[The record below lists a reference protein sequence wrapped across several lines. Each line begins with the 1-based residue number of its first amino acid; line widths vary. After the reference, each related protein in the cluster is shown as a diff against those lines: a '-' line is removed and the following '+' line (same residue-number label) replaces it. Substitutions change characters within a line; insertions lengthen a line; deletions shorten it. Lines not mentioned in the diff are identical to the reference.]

1 MLLAVDTSTTQ
12 VGLAVYD
19 GAQVLGEFAWRSGQ
33 RHTVELAPAIAEL
46 LARCALTMNDINA
59 LGVAL
64 GPGSFTSLRVGL
76 ALVKGLAFS
85 RHIPLI
91 GIPTLDILA
100 HAQPTSKLPLAVAI
114 QAGRGRYAL
123 GWYKRSGPADKVS
136 RKQWQAQG
144 EARVVTLEALM
155 AEVQSPA
162 VVCGEFAAEIRQ
174 KIILN
179 ENVQLVSPVNSIRR
193 PAVLAELAWARWQN
207 NDVDDEAALAP
218 IYLHMAEPIQS

>member
-12 VGLAVYD
+12 VGLALYD
-19 GAQVLGEFAWRSGQ
+19 GAQVIGEFSWRSGQ
-33 RHTVELAPAIAEL
+33 RHTVELAPAVADL
-46 LARCALTMNDINA
+46 LARCALTMNDVNA

-76 ALVKGLAFS
+76 ALAKGIALS

-100 HAQPTSKLPLAVAI
+100 QAQPVSKLPLAVAI

-123 GWYKRSGPADKVS
+123 SWYKVS
-136 RKQWQAQG
+136 RKRWQAQG
-144 EARVVTLEALM
+144 EARVVTLDEIM
-155 AEVQSPA
+155 AAVQSPA
-162 VVCGEFAAEIRQ
+162 MMCGEFGAEARQ
-174 KIILN
+174 KIM
-179 ENVQLVSPVNSIRR
+179 ENKNVRLVSPANSVRR

-207 NDVDDEAALAP
+207 DDVDDDASLAP
-218 IYLHMAEPIQS
+218 IYLHIAAPIQA

>member
-12 VGLAVYD
+12 MGLALYD
-19 GAQVLGEFAWRSGQ
+19 GAQVLGEYAWRSGQ
-33 RHTVELAPAIAEL
+33 RHTVELAPAIADL
-46 LARCALTMNDINA
+46 LARCAVTMDDVNV

-76 ALVKGLAFS
+76 ALVKGLALA

-100 HAQPTSKLPLAVAI
+100 HALPVSELPLAVAL

-123 GWYKRSGPADKVS
+123 GWYKRSSPVDQVS
-136 RKQWQAQG
+136 SKQWQAQG
-144 EARVVTLEALM
+144 EARVVTLEALL
-155 AEVQSPA
+155 AEVQSPS
-162 VVCGEFAAEIRQ
+162 VMCGEFTAEVRQ
-174 KIILN
+174 KIMSN
-179 ENVQLVSPVNSIRR
+179 ENVQLVSPADSIRR

-207 NDVDDEAALAP
+207 GAVDDAAALAP
-218 IYLHMAEPIQS
+218 IYLHVAEPI

>member
-12 VGLAVYD
+12 MGLALYD
-19 GAQVLGEFAWRSGQ
+19 GAQVLGEYAWRSGQ
-33 RHTVELAPAIAEL
+33 RHTVELAPAVADL
-46 LARCALTMNDINA
+46 LARCAVTMDDINV

-76 ALVKGLAFS
+76 ALVKGLALS

-100 HAQPTSKLPLAVAI
+100 QAQPTSRLPLAVAI

-123 GWYKRSGPADKVS
+123 GWYKRSSPADQAS
-136 RKQWQAQG
+136 SKQWQAQG
-144 EARVVTLEALM
+144 QARVVTLEALM
-155 AEVQSPA
+155 ADAQNPLVM
-162 VVCGEFAAEIRQ
+162 CGEFTDDIRQ
-174 KIILN
+174 KIMLN
-179 ENVQLVSPVNSIRR
+179 ENIQLVSPANSIRR

-207 NDVDDEAALAP
+207 NDVDNEATLAP
-218 IYLHMAEPIQS
+218 IYLHVAEAL

>member
-12 VGLAVYD
+12 MGLALYD
-19 GAQVLGEFAWRSGQ
+19 GAQVLGEYAWRSGQ
-33 RHTVELAPAIAEL
+33 RHTVELAPAVADL
-46 LARCALTMNDINA
+46 LARCAVTMDDINV

-76 ALVKGLAFS
+76 ALVKGLALS

-100 HAQPTSKLPLAVAI
+100 HAQPISELPLAVAI

-123 GWYKRSGPADKVS
+123 GWYKRSSPADQAS
-136 RKQWQAQG
+136 SKQWQAQG
-144 EARVVTLEALM
+144 QARVVTLEALM
-155 AEVQSPA
+155 ADAQNPLVM
-162 VVCGEFAAEIRQ
+162 CGEFTDDIRQ
-174 KIILN
+174 KIMLN
-179 ENVQLVSPVNSIRR
+179 ENIQLVSPANSIRR

-207 NDVDDEAALAP
+207 NDVDNEATLAP
-218 IYLHMAEPIQS
+218 IYLHVAEAL

>member
-12 VGLAVYD
+12 MGLALYD
-19 GAQVLGEFAWRSGQ
+19 GAQVLGEYAWRSGQ
-33 RHTVELAPAIAEL
+33 RHTVELAPAVADL
-46 LARCALTMNDINA
+46 LARCAVTMDDITV

-76 ALVKGLAFS
+76 ALVKGLALS

-100 HAQPTSKLPLAVAI
+100 HAQPISELPLAVAI

-123 GWYKRSGPADKVS
+123 GWYKRSSPADQAS
-136 RKQWQAQG
+136 SKQWQAQG
-144 EARVVTLEALM
+144 QARVVTLEALM
-155 AEVQSPA
+155 ADAQNPLVM
-162 VVCGEFAAEIRQ
+162 CGEFTDDIRQ
-174 KIILN
+174 KIMLN
-179 ENVQLVSPVNSIRR
+179 ENIQLVSPANSIRR

-207 NDVDDEAALAP
+207 NDVDNEATLAP
-218 IYLHMAEPIQS
+218 IYLHVAEAL